1 MTLFSRIVKSQDVQ
15 FTGDVVSLTGRRP
28 GNVRTPYTEQL
39 GEPNASASKHTAI
52 SAGLDMQVPDYLHE
66 SEQICMKEQA
76 AAIISQAREEAK
88 KIKESSF
95 REGYAAGSEALMK
108 DILQCIRQVSQGL
121 SELQKDHEC
130 FCQKYESSLLSLA
143 ASISSKIL
151 CKRIS
156 EDDSEMDELVRTAV
170 ETVRHAD
177 WISIEV
183 SESMA
188 GHIKMLSRELQKT
201 INSSG
206 IEVTAKNSVPGLCLI
221 KTPQVV
227 LDASVSTQLEN
238 LKSRFHI
245 T

>member
-1 MTLFSRIVKSQDVQ
+1 VKSQDIQ

-28 GNVRTPYTEQL
+28 GNIRNPYTERL
-39 GEPNASASKHTAI
+39 GEPNANASNDPAS
-52 SAGLDMQVPDYLHE
+52 SAGVERQDLGRLPE
-66 SEQICMKEQA
+66 SEQIRLKEQA
-76 AAIISQAREEAK
+76 AAIIAQAREEAK

-95 REGYAAGSEALMK
+95 REGYAAGSEALTK
-108 DILQCIRQVSQGL
+108 DILHCIRQVSQEM

-130 FCQKYESSLLSLA
+130 FCQQYESSLLSLA

-183 SESMA
+183 SERMA
-188 GHIKMLSRELQKT
+188 GHIKMLSRELQST
-201 INSSG
+201 INSPS

-238 LKSRFHI
+238 LKRRFQI